1 MVKFETKFNGN
12 VSRELSVR
20 SMKKLW
26 WVYAFFS
33 ALFIFI
39 GVLNLNSM
47 IFGIAMID
55 MIFGIAMIV
64 FGVLFAP
71 LCIMLTR
78 LLQKKVDKSMSV
90 MSEETYEIYTF
101 DENFFTIVQEKGES
115 YRSETRADY
124 TYFNKVE
131 ENDTHYFLYLSSMQC
146 HVIPKN
152 SITEG
157 TLEEFNKILAEN
169 LGLRF
174 KRKKI

>member
-20 SMKKLW
+20 S
-26 WVYAFFS
+26 
-33 ALFIFI
+33 
-39 GVLNLNSM
+39 
-47 IFGIAMID
+47 
-55 MIFGIAMIV
+55 
-64 FGVLFAP
+64 
-71 LCIMLTR
+71 
-78 LLQKKVDKSMSV
+78 
-90 MSEETYEIYTF
+90 
-101 DENFFTIVQEKGES
+101 TIVQEKGES

-157 TLEEFNKILAEN
+157 TLEDFNRILIQN

-174 KRKKI
+174 KSKKI

>member
-1 MVKFETKFNGN
+1 MVKFETKFSGN
-12 VSRELSVR
+12 VSRTLSVR

-26 WVYAFFS
+26 WVYAIFS
-33 ALFIFI
+33 VLFILF
-39 GVLNLNSM
+39 GVLNLES
-47 IFGIAMID
+47 D
-55 MIFGIAMIV
+55 RIFGIAMIV
-64 FGVLFAP
+64 FGLLFTP
-71 LCIMLTR
+71 LCIVLTR

-90 MSEETYEIYTF
+90 MSEETLETYTF
-101 DENFFTIVQEKGES
+101 DENVFTIVQEKGES
-115 YRSETRADY
+115 YRAETRADY

-157 TLEEFNKILAEN
+157 TLEEFNGIMIEK